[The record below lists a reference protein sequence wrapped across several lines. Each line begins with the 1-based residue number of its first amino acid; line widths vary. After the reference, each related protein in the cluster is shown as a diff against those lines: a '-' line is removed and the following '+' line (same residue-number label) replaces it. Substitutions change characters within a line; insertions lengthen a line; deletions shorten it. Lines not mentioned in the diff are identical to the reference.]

1 MDPEWGGIFQY
12 ATHFDWKNAHFE
24 RLLRVQA
31 EHIINYARFSSN
43 FEDSVSLLKAEMI
56 YTYCNE
62 FLSFK
67 RPLFNNSQD
76 ADYKKGTESTSYYA
90 LADHDRRKLGIPITH
105 DIQLLKENAMM
116 IQALIQLWS
125 ASGNEKYYVRAEKI
139 LLVLRSEFK
148 NENGLYMRN
157 PSDSCIFSL
166 DDNVA
171 MLNALLTA
179 AQVSG
184 QKTLLHESENLAQT
198 ILEKF
203 SNDNETLNSVSGML
217 TLESDVL
224 SSSNMNA
231 AFVIHHLALISK
243 NEVMQNSAESLAEK
257 IVQSSSDFSEYFLPY
272 RLLKTKYMDQEP
284 LHAVFI
290 LEELGTKL
298 EREMVKKL
306 IAYALPN
313 LIIDRVYKSKM
324 TAEQELLYGSTNA
337 GTLFICN
344 SSFCSSPIQDPNEIR
359 SILIPEN
366 KNPMLPAQHGVSN
379 SFVKTSSS
387 D

>member
-1 MDPEWGGIFQY
+1 
-12 ATHFDWKNAHFE
+12 
-24 RLLRVQA
+24 
-31 EHIINYARFSSN
+31 
-43 FEDSVSLLKAEMI
+43 
-56 YTYCNE
+56 
-62 FLSFK
+62 
-67 RPLFNNSQD
+67 
-76 ADYKKGTESTSYYA
+76 
-90 LADHDRRKLGIPITH
+90 
-105 DIQLLKENAMM
+105 
-116 IQALIQLWS
+116 
-125 ASGNEKYYVRAEKI
+125 
-139 LLVLRSEFK
+139 
-148 NENGLYMRN
+148 
-157 PSDSCIFSL
+157 
-166 DDNVA
+166 
-171 MLNALLTA
+171 
-179 AQVSG
+179 
-184 QKTLLHESENLAQT
+184 
-198 ILEKF
+198 
-203 SNDNETLNSVSGML
+203 
-217 TLESDVL
+217 
-224 SSSNMNA
+224 
-231 AFVIHHLALISK
+231 
-243 NEVMQNSAESLAEK
+243 
-257 IVQSSSDFSEYFLPY
+257 
-272 RLLKTKYMDQEP
+272 MDQEP